1 MDETDNLKTELKKRL
16 SALPKVLQDAI
27 TSADIDKQLRALSV
41 THKLHLDQ
49 WEKLENEVVLSLLG
63 IQHVEDLEK
72 NIQQEVGISQEVARQ
87 IAESISLNIFEP
99 IRQELERQ
107 LEHPAAQE
115 KEVSDIEAARTE
127 QLHARGEVAA
137 TSQAPIFP
145 ATPPLPAPEIKVV
158 RPSESSTYKPGEAS
172 STRAVVHD
180 DPYRVP
186 PV

>member
-1 MDETDNLKTELKKRL
+1 MNDTDAVRVELKKRL
-16 SALPKVLQDAI
+16 LSLPQVVQDAI

-49 WEKLENEVVLSLLG
+49 WEKLENEVTLSLLG
-63 IQHVEDLEK
+63 IQHIEDLEK
-72 NIQQEVGISQEVARQ
+72 NIQQEVGLSQP
-87 IAESISLNIFEP
+87 IAEQLAKSISLHIFEP
-99 IRQELERQ
+99 IRAELERQ

-115 KEVSDIEAARTE
+115 KEVSAIETARTQ
-127 QLHARGEVAA
+127 QLGENNVPPA
-137 TSQAPIFP
+137 TISP
-145 ATPPLPAPEIKVV
+145 ATPPLTQSGIKVT
-158 RPSESSTYKPGEAS
+158 RPSDSSSYKPGEPS